1 MISQFTFFFSKNIAY
16 WLFVCALLAKA
27 INLIRKFAMCFFPCV
42 NILMCHS
49 ASASFVLLLYINIV
63 LLQKHSNLGYHLVH
77 LFCWVSIMQ
86 ILLQFLLKIYLIF
99 WWSSHWCLLSCWL
112 LSRAL
117 LLSTNLWT
125 FFCLHWT
132 ILVLG
137 PLTCGLLLLLVLIL
151 MPSWLLVL
159 VYLLVFQTYFSLF
172 FY

>member
-1 MISQFTFFFSKNIAY
+1 
-16 WLFVCALLAKA
+16 
-27 INLIRKFAMCFFPCV
+27 MCFFPCV

-49 ASASFVLLLYINIV
+49 ASASFVLSLYINIV

-86 ILLQFLLKIYLIF
+86 ILLQFLLKIYLIL
-99 WWSSHWCLLSCWL
+99 WWSSHWCPLSCWL

-137 PLTCGLLLLLVLIL
+137 PLTYSLLLLLVLIL
-151 MPSWLLVL
+151 IPSWLLVL
-159 VYLLVFQTYFSLF
+159 VYIINCLTKTFYFYFYFIYFSINSMGKSCHF
-172 FY
+172 VTECDIKFT